1 MRAYLTSIL
10 RSAWTYKLRLLAIA
24 TIVFLGAG
32 IFAGLLSVSPNMQTA
47 GDRYFDENNIYD
59 LHLRSAYGFSK
70 DDVKAIRQ
78 TPGVTGTQTVNLF
91 DTVATL
97 GSRDY
102 TIQLNS
108 YDASATAAGQG
119 SAGQGQAPTQTQ
131 AARQAPAPAPQ
142 QAQRGAMNQ
151 LTLTAGRWPKAADE
165 AVLIRPALGTQNIK
179 LGDQITLKSKSGDG
193 TSDILKRTHYKLVG
207 LANTPEYLFFF
218 YGGTTKGSGTLD
230 YELFVPQSNFKLGDT
245 VTDVFVTVKG
255 ARALNTFHDDYN
267 KQVLSTKTQLTTLAG
282 QRQKLPWQDAS
293 DSIAKAEKT
302 LADNRTKA
310 NKSFADAEVTLADSK
325 KKLDSGQATLNAQ
338 QKQYQSGRK
347 QLAAGKKQLEQQKK
361 AGQAKIDAGR
371 AEAAA
376 QFAAAQKQLDQLKY
390 LISVTP
396 TSTPGYAALVAQYE
410 QGSAMLAAQ
419 KQAAEAQFA
428 AAQSQLD
435 SGIAAGAAKLA
446 ASQRQLDA
454 APAQLAAAQ
463 RQIDRGR
470 AQLSKGRETLAQN
483 RVTAD
488 KKFADAQKKIDDAR
502 QKLVDL
508 GTPQWYVLQ
517 RGDDYG
523 FSAFQQDTEAM
534 KNLATIFPALFILV
548 AALVSLTTM
557 TRMVDED
564 RLVIGTYLSLG
575 YNKFTISAKYLSYA
589 VVLGIIGSW
598 GGALFGMWLYPTVI
612 WNTYAHLFT
621 LPKMVTG
628 SYPGYAA
635 FSMALLTLAIVAAAS
650 VSIIATLRESSA
662 ALLLPKAPH
671 PGKRTFLEH
680 VKPLWRRLPFMQK
693 VTVRNIFLNTR
704 RMLMTVIGVAGCTAL
719 LLIGFGLHGSISST
733 LDRQMTQIF
742 RYNIG
747 VGFTGKTPSQQLRTT
762 MNDPTL
768 FSHSVLGMREV
779 ATVAHL
785 NADPHAKRATTSGVY
800 LTSFENAQ
808 QGDQLVAFLDAHT
821 GKPLTFTNN
830 SVFINAKLAEI
841 MDLKVGSK
849 LSVQPMTEHS
859 GSHTITING
868 IVQNY
873 TSNYLYI
880 GQSAFARDFGKAPAF
895 NQILAR
901 TAQGSYNKDALKK
914 RLDEISD
921 VSAISFV
928 DESIERIGQMTA
940 NLNSVMLILIVAAA
954 ALAFVV
960 LYTLTDINIAERK
973 RELATL
979 KVLGFYPGEMNSYI
993 FREVFGLVGL
1003 GTVLGLILGQTLFNI
1018 VLTSVEPDGF
1028 RFVRAL
1034 SPTSYLLAAALT
1046 LVFAVFVNLAMIPKI
1061 QGVDML
1067 ESLKSV
1073 E

>member
-1 MRAYLTSIL
+1 VKAYLTSIF

-32 IFAGLLSVSPNMQTA
+32 IFAGLLAVSPNMQTA

-59 LHLRSAYGFSK
+59 LHLRSAYGFDK
-70 DDVKAIRQ
+70 DDLAAIRQ
-78 TPGVTGTQTVNLF
+78 TPGVDEVQTANLF
-91 DTVATL
+91 DAVATI

-108 YDASATAAGQG
+108 YDASSTAGQG
-119 SAGQGQAPTQTQ
+119 QTQTQGQGQAPIQ
-131 AARQAPAPAPQ
+131 AT
-142 QAQRGAMNQ
+142 RGSMNQ
-151 LTLTAGRWPKAADE
+151 LTLTQGRWPKAADE
-165 AVLIRPALGTQNIK
+165 AVLIRPALGTQNMQ
-179 LGDQITLKSKSGDG
+179 LGDQVTLKSKSGDG
-193 TSDILKRTHYKLVG
+193 TADILKRTHFKLVG
-207 LANTPEYLFFF
+207 YATTPEYLFFF
-218 YGGTTKGSGTLD
+218 LGGTAKGSGTLD
-230 YELFVPQSNFKLGDT
+230 YELFVPQSNFKLDDT
-245 VTDVFVTVKG
+245 VTDVFVTAKG

-267 KQVLSTKTQLTTLAG
+267 KKVAATKAQLATLAT
-282 QRQKLPWQDAS
+282 QRQKLPYSDAR
-293 DSIAKAEKT
+293 DSITKAEAT
-302 LADNRTKA
+302 LVDNRTKA
-310 NKSFADAEVTLADSK
+310 NKSFADAEATLADSQ
-325 KKLDSGQATLNAQ
+325 KKLDSGQATLNTQ
-338 QKQYQSGRK
+338 QKQYQSGRA
-347 QLAAGKKQLEQQKK
+347 QLAAGQKTLAQQKV
-361 AGQAKIDAGR
+361 AGQAKIDAAR
-371 AEAAA
+371 QQAAA
-376 QFAAAQKQLDQLKY
+376 QFAAAQKKLDQLKQ
-390 LISVTP
+390 LISITP
-396 TSTPGYAALVAQYE
+396 TSTPEYAALQAQYE
-410 QGSAMLAAQ
+410 QGSATLAAQ
-419 KQAAEAQFA
+419 KQAVTAQLA

-446 ASQRQLDA
+446 ASARQLDA

-463 RQIDRGR
+463 RQINSGR
-470 AQLSKGRETLAQN
+470 AQLSDGRKTLADN
-483 RVTAD
+483 RITAD
-488 KKFADAQKKIDDAR
+488 QKFADAQKKIDDAR
-502 QKLVDL
+502 KRLTDL

-517 RGDDYG
+517 RSDDYG

-589 VVLGIIGSW
+589 VVLGVIGSW
-598 GGALFGMWLYPTVI
+598 AGALFGMWLYPTVI
-612 WNTYAHLFT
+612 WNTYSHLFT
-621 LPKMVTG
+621 LPKLVTG

-704 RMLMTVIGVAGCTAL
+704 RMLMTVVGVAGCTAL

-747 VGFTGKTPSQQLRTT
+747 VGFTGKTPSKQLRST
-762 MNDPTL
+762 MSDPAL

-779 ATVAHL
+779 ATVAHVR
-785 NADPHAKRATTSGVY
+785 ADAHAKRATTSGVY
-800 LTSFENAQ
+800 LTSFENAE
-808 QGDQLVAFLDAHT
+808 QGGKLVAFLDSKT
-821 GKPLTFTNN
+821 GKELAFTDD

-841 MDLKVGSK
+841 MDLHVGSK
-849 LSVQPMTEHS
+849 LRVSPMTDHS

-880 GQSAFARDFGKAPAF
+880 GQSAFKRDFGKAPAF

-901 TAQGSYNKDALKK
+901 TATDNFNKDALKK
-914 RLDEISD
+914 RLDAISD

-928 DESIERIGQMTA
+928 DESIERIGQMTD
-940 NLNSVMLILIVAAA
+940 NLNSVMLVLIVAAA

-1003 GTVLGLILGQTLFNI
+1003 GTLLGLVLGQTLFNI
-1018 VLTSVEPDGF
+1018 VLSSVEPDGF

-1034 SPTSYLLAAALT
+1034 SPSSYLLAAALT
-1046 LVFAVFVNLAMIPKI
+1046 LVFALVVNLAMIPKI
-1061 QGVDML
+1061 QRVDML